1 MVRAR
6 AKRCGVAA
14 GVVGLVASALAFA
27 TPAEATV
34 PVPPS
39 QSGAVEVWGAEGE
52 PGERV
57 PARSTHTSA
66 AGPWAAIAIGDTGFT
81 TSAFAIDS
89 AGKLRRVVDNGDPT
103 LAIPSS
109 VSNAKVAAISHY
121 QQQAAAVTADGA
133 VHIWGSSRGVQKGT
147 IPVAQLG
154 AKAVDVAVGTAAV
167 AVLLAD
173 GRVGWLQQGFPY
185 EVVDAEVAGTD
196 ITDAAQVDAFGGT
209 VIVRVEGGGLLAW
222 DQFAGPLTLKPEVA
236 GETLSDPIVD
246 FDVAPNGGVLVA
258 ATASGQVYAWG
269 EPTSE
274 AVALPAFPGGGLQG
288 DLIDVAAT
296 ASFAGAVTD
305 ENEVVVW
312 GPLGHDD
319 TTYMTTIPEEVEGQP
334 IASIVSGVST
344 FAAIVSAPLPDLSV
358 TTPAK
363 VSGTPKAGNTLT
375 GTPAVFAGSPDSVAN
390 AWFEGGT
397 QIATGTKLAL
407 TAAHVGKTLTFKS
420 TATRG
425 GDTLSSESAPVGPI
439 AVADPKVTPTVTVSV
454 PRTSYGQSAGVV
466 VRVVA
471 SGKPI
476 SGTVTLSGAGA
487 TQRKAVG
494 ASGVTFVLP
503 KTLAPR
509 SYRLTAAY
517 SGNAALNAR
526 TVTGT
531 LSVGKGR
538 TSKPTLKVTKKPTRK
553 KAGKATVTV
562 KTPAGLTKASG
573 KVTVTL
579 KKGKKTKKVRATIRN
594 GKVSVKLPKLAKGTY
609 KAKVVYGGNGYYVGA
624 SSKTY
629 TLKVKR

>member
-1 MVRAR
+1 MVRVR

-39 QSGAVEVWGAEGE
+39 QSGAVEVWGAEG
-52 PGERV
+52 PAGARV

-66 AGPWAAIAIGDTGFT
+66 SGPWAAIAIGDTT
-81 TSAFAIDS
+81 LTKTAFAIDS
-89 AGKLRRVVDNGDPT
+89 TGKLRRVVDNGDAA

-109 VSNAKVAAISHY
+109 VANAKVTAISHY
-121 QQQAAAVTADGA
+121 NQQAAAVTADGA
-133 VHIWGSSRGVQKGT
+133 VHIWGGSRGVDKGT
-147 IPVAQLG
+147 LSVAQLG
-154 AKAVDVAVGTAAV
+154 AKAVDVSVGTTVA
-167 AVLLAD
+167 AVLLED
-173 GRVGWLQQGFPY
+173 GRVGWLQQGLPY

-196 ITDAAQVDAFGGT
+196 ITDAAQVEASGGA
-209 VIVRVEGGGLLAW
+209 VLVRIDGGGLLAW
-222 DQFAGPLTLKPEVA
+222 DRIAGPFTLKPEVA
-236 GETLSDPIVD
+236 GETLADPVVD
-246 FDVAPNGGVLVA
+246 FDVANGGGVLVA
-258 ATASGQVYAWG
+258 ATASGKVHAWDQVSG
-269 EPTSE
+269 EF
-274 AVALPAFPGGGLQG
+274 ALPPFPGDGLQG
-288 DLIDVAAT
+288 DVIDVAASV
-296 ASFAGAVTD
+296 AFAGAVTD

-312 GPLGHDD
+312 GMLGNED
-319 TTYMTTIPEEVEGQP
+319 TTYMTTIPDEVEGGDVT
-334 IASIVSGVST
+334 ALDGGAGT
-344 FAAIVSAPLPDLSV
+344 FAAIVAAPLPDLSV

-390 AWFEGGT
+390 AWFDGGT
-397 QIATGTKLAL
+397 QVATGTTLAL
-407 TAAHVGKTLTFKS
+407 TAAHVGKTLTFRS

-439 AVADPKVTPTVTVSV
+439 AAADPKVNPTVTVSV

-466 VRVVA
+466 VRVTA
-471 SGKPI
+471 AGKPI

-503 KTLAPR
+503 RTLAPR

-526 TVTGT
+526 NASGT

-553 KAGKATVTV
+553 KAGKATVTI
-562 KTPAGLTKASG
+562 KTPAGLAKASG

-579 KKGKKTKKVRATIRN
+579 KKGKKAKKVRATVRN
-594 GKVSVKLPKLAKGTY
+594 GKASVKLPKLAKGTY
-609 KAKVVYGGNGYYVGA
+609 KVTVSYGGNAYYVGA
-624 SSKTY
+624 KSKTY
-629 TLKVKR
+629 RVKVRR